1 MKLIVPDAS
10 IILKWVLRGGE
21 DEKDGAL
28 SVLHGWLERKHEI
41 MLPSLWLF
49 EVGNIIG
56 RKEPELAPDIM
67 KRLVAYEF
75 AEIKITGALVDA
87 ILKITREKKVTF
99 YDASYHTTAISQKG
113 VFITADRDYYNK
125 TKDMGGIRLLHS
137 L

>member
-1 MKLIVPDAS
+1 MRIIVPDAS

-21 DEKDGAL
+21 DEKGGAL
-28 SVLHGWLERKHEI
+28 SVLHDWLEGKHEI

-49 EVGNIIG
+49 EVGNIVG

-75 AEIKITGALVDA
+75 AEIKITGALVGA
-87 ILKITREKKVTF
+87 ILEITRKKKVTF
-99 YDASYHTTAISQKG
+99 YDASYHATAISQKG
-113 VFITADRDYYNK
+113 VFITADRDYYNN
-125 TKDMGGIRLLHS
+125 TKDMGCIRLLHG